1 MNKLYYDSA
10 YIKEFEAQVLSCQ
23 EGKKAGKQIEE
34 MKNENVDMPDQGVNG
49 FDFEWKD

>member
-23 EGKKAGKQIEE
+23 EGKKASSTGTGDSSICRSTLESTWY
-34 MKNENVDMPDQGVNG
+34 PA
-49 FDFEWKD
+49 